1 MNVTWGDNY
10 IDATNTFVGGGGGD
24 TIINGQPLENYI
36 YVMSNTNLYIHNPN
50 SNGIINLTTYTNPN
64 NVKIDIDGRLKVYHD
79 YDILLPTIPSG
90 WYDVKN
96 EIVGGKFNDQGNT
109 IAILALGADIA
120 LINTQLETIEF
131 QFTVVDNR
139 LLGLELLTSAHT
151 DLLSSTMTT
160 ETYEQLVNTVETLGD
175 WRDVFDGINNAEK
188 SFYQRIIGIAD
199 NVYGTIGG
207 VGFVAGVIG
216 TIYSLVEG
224 EKSYNLASNVSNVN
238 FEIPNNEREYM
249 LQSNVSNQIIYAENL
264 LSSFSNFNIHSGF
277 INSNIITTQF
287 VPSLKSNKV
296 LLGNIT
302 TPNSSYQMEMTGD
315 LNANEYYRNSV
326 SLTSLL
332 AQKQD
337 NMSATQPIYITT
349 STIGL
354 NYDSSLTKVG
364 NNLKVVKTATAP
376 LKWTGNDISLDY
388 DSTLLNNSGSLGVSI
403 SAESKW
409 GFTGANIYNKAKTNV
424 GIGTDSG
431 LIYKL
436 NVVGD
441 SYFSSNVNI
450 ATSKLNFISSY
461 TTATLTQVTGVNEY
475 YLQYTANGTLVLNEP
490 CACDLLVVG
499 AGGNGGTG
507 NFSGGGGAGEVIY
520 YPNFPLRSGTLNIQV
535 GASSTNPTNRIS
547 RIYPSSGNE
556 VIRALGGGNG
566 ATPNNQSLLNLF
578 QNKKPWGMYFA
589 EDWSG
594 TTLLDKSGNGRH
606 ATTSGIT
613 KIVGSGNGATGNIT
627 YLTGTTTST
636 ITWPSG
642 SIPSTFTIVSL
653 TRYNNSINQV
663 RVLQGTDINWL
674 HGHLNGYRGATYYG
688 NGFKSNGSTTNATNW
703 VCTIG
708 KNDSR
713 VTGYANNI
721 LVDGVASGIETGGT
735 GNSTLTINNSTFG
748 GTASRSD
755 FAFSFVMIWDQHLTD
770 AEMVLLNNMIDQYK
784 TDGIYI
790 PNVINSYT
798 NATSGGSGGG
808 GIVGTNSLG
817 AVAGVKFDDYK
828 SFAQAGLNGTSTSG
842 GGGGSGSS
850 TYNTRFTTTITGTSL
865 SVGLGGNGATTSSI
879 PVTKTNYGD
888 AGDGN
893 GGIGIGGI
901 IIIRFKEAISHL
913 QLKAVKDNGNTGL
926 ILNANETV
934 SGTTTPYQLR
944 IFPWSDTYTTTG
956 IVTRGWSFRTHDGL
970 ANQDLLN
977 LFSYFGGRVGIK
989 TKNPTAVFDVNGDIA
1004 CKTFSVVGNEL
1015 YGITCQVVNQHDTGE
1030 ANITISAG
1038 ASGNYGAMS
1047 VAYLPSENLGYISC
1061 SKSLQIKTQSA
1072 GSYIHIDNTT
1082 GNIGIGNNAPT
1093 YKLVVAGTI
1102 GANDIMVSGSINAT
1116 TLGIGQVYATGI
1128 DNGYFNNLDGSIVN
1142 NKYLYSSN
1150 IYVNNFIDC
1159 QNKPIYNC
1167 SILYGTAD
1175 IAKEWKPV
1183 TNYWHKDDQGRQ
1195 RFYFRND
1202 PSAGVTD
1209 HYTMIK
1215 SGSYTI
1221 YFRDKDDTDYL
1232 SADRFG
1238 LDTYFPVTTSTTDYL
1253 AVVEPNASGTWQ
1265 YRRMMI
1271 KYGSFTEF
1279 HRVFVDDDLYVDY
1292 DDFMNNYV
1300 GRVVVSTGKTKHAK
1314 KEPGDIPWEILE
1326 DKDAITIDDAQ
1337 PVVQLSRQ
1345 RKDKRVY
1352 GVITYRQVSDYGGRI
1367 CVNAL
1372 GEGGIWVINTNGDLE
1387 NGDYLQ
1393 TSNEIGY
1400 AEKQDDD
1407 ILRNYTIAKI
1417 IMDCTF
1423 ELDSPKYKCE
1433 VIDETRDLRRAFVGC
1448 VYYCG

>member
-1 MNVTWGDNY
+1 MELYYVYN
-10 IDATNTFVGGGGGD
+10 
-24 TIINGQPLENYI
+24 PLIPI
-36 YVMSNTNLYIHNPN
+36 Y
-50 SNGIINLTTYTNPN
+50 G
-64 NVKIDIDGRLKVYHD
+64 
-79 YDILLPTIPSG
+79 SG
-90 WYDVKN
+90 WYDITD
-96 EIVGGKFNDQGNT
+96 EIVGLKYNSDLQQIEISAGGASILVIEGQIADIYATLTTFLSALGNT
-109 IAILALGADIA
+109 NQSLEF
-120 LINTQLETIEF
+120 TQ
-131 QFTVVDNR
+131 
-139 LLGLELLTSAHT
+139 
-151 DLLSSTMTT
+151 DLLYENNVLNQSHWQLQRNRDNFSSLMEDFVSSSTASSVRQRAIENRSFIVNSVANVTGNIGLAVQIGVPVIAGLAGAFYAL
-160 ETYEQLVNTVETLGD
+160 YED
-175 WRDVFDGINNAEK
+175 R
-188 SFYQRIIGIAD
+188 
-199 NVYGTIGG
+199 
-207 VGFVAGVIG
+207 
-216 TIYSLVEG
+216 TIYNV
-224 EKSYNLASNVSNVN
+224 ASNLSNMNFDITPFQRRQLLDSNLVTSVSNIN
-238 FEIPNNEREYM
+238 F
-249 LQSNVSNQIIYAENL
+249 LAEN
-264 LSSFSNFNIHSGF
+264 FSNMTLQQGF

-409 GFTGANIYNKAKTNV
+409 GFTGANIYNKTMTNV

-431 LIYKL
+431 LIYKF

-663 RVLQGTDINWL
+663 RVLQGTGINWL
-674 HGHLNGYRGATYYG
+674 HGHLNGYKGATYYG

-721 LVDGVASGIETGGT
+721 LVDGVASGIETGGS

-748 GTASRSD
+748 GNSSRSD

-798 NATSGGSGGG
+798 NPTSGGSGGG

-828 SFAQAGLNGTSTSG
+828 SFAQAGLNGTSTTG
-842 GGGGSGSS
+842 GNGGTGNT
-850 TYNTRFTTTITGTSL
+850 TYGTRFTTAITGTSL
-865 SVGLGGNGATTSSI
+865 SVGLGGSGASASST

-893 GGIGIGGI
+893 GGLGYQGIV
-901 IIIRFKEAISHL
+901 IIRFKEASSHL
-913 QLKAVKDNGNTGL
+913 QLKAVKDNANTGL
-926 ILNANETV
+926 ILNANE
-934 SGTTTPYQLR
+934 SPNSYQLR
-944 IFPWSDTYTTTG
+944 VYPWSDTYQLTG
-956 IVTRGWSFRTHDGL
+956 IATRGWSMRVHDGNNNL
-970 ANQDLLN
+970 DLLN
-977 LFSYFGGRVGIK
+977 LFSSFGGRIGIK

-1102 GANDIMVSGSINAT
+1102 GANDIIVSGSINAT

-1279 HRVFVDDDLYVDY
+1279 HRVFVDDDLYIDY

-1314 KEPGDIPWEILE
+1314 KEPGDIPWEVLE

-1337 PVVQLSRQ
+1337 PVVQLSRT
-1345 RKDKRVY
+1345 KKSKAVY
-1352 GVITYRQVSDYGGRI
+1352 GVVTYRQVSDYGGRI

-1372 GEGGIWVINTNGDLE
+1372 GEGGIWIVNTNGNLE

-1393 TSNEIGY
+1393 TSDEIGY
-1400 AEKQDDD
+1400 AERQDDD
-1407 ILRNYTIAKI
+1407 IMRNYTIAKVVI
-1417 IMDCTF
+1417 DCTF

-1433 VIDETRDLRRAFVGC
+1433 VIDEARDLRRAFVGC